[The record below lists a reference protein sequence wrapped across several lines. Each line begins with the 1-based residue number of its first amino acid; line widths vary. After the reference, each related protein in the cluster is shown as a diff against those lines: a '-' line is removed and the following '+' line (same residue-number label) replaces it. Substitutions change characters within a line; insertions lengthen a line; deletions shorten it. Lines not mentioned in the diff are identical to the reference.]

1 MYWHHNRH
9 SDPAHRW
16 LRETVRRVGASLDEP
31 SAASATVAEEIA
43 SVDASHEE
51 HAFPE
56 LTAASWRGRETSR
69 TPGGAV
75 SRTRLAGR
83 TVVVTGAAQGQGA
96 AEVTAAARE
105 GATVIATDV
114 LDEAGEKL
122 AASLRADGLEVTYRH
137 LDVSSPDDWAA
148 LAGGLEIVHG
158 LVNNAGIPMRARLGE
173 VELADWNRA
182 FAVNT
187 TGALLGIQ
195 ALAPLMPAGSAIV
208 NVGSV
213 AGLTAH
219 HAVAYTA
226 SKWALRGLSK
236 VAALELA
243 PRGIRTNVIHPGY
256 IETPLMAS
264 ANPVF
269 VKAHVSMTPQGR
281 GGTVDE
287 VAPLVVYLLSDEASY
302 VNGAEITVDGGYAAH
317 GGVKAITNAL
327 DAG

>member
-1 MYWHHNRH
+1 M
-9 SDPAHRW
+9 
-16 LRETVRRVGASLDEP
+16 
-31 SAASATVAEEIA
+31 
-43 SVDASHEE
+43 
-51 HAFPE
+51 
-56 LTAASWRGRETSR
+56 
-69 TPGGAV
+69 

-96 AEVTAAARE
+96 AEVAAAARE

-122 AASLRADGLEVTYRH
+122 AVSLRGDGLDVAYRH
-137 LDVSSPDDWAA
+137 LDVSSEDDWAD
-148 LAGGLEIVHG
+148 LAASLTEVHG
-158 LVNNAGIPMRARLGE
+158 LVNSAGIAVRARLGS

-195 ALAPLMPAGSAIV
+195 ALTPLMPPGSSIV

-269 VKAHVSMTPQGR
+269 VQAHLSLTPQGR
-281 GGTVDE
+281 AGTVDE

-327 DAG
+327 DAT

>member
-1 MYWHHNRH
+1 M
-9 SDPAHRW
+9 
-16 LRETVRRVGASLDEP
+16 
-31 SAASATVAEEIA
+31 
-43 SVDASHEE
+43 
-51 HAFPE
+51 
-56 LTAASWRGRETSR
+56 
-69 TPGGAV
+69 

-96 AEVTAAARE
+96 AEVEAAARE
-105 GATVIATDV
+105 GATVVATDV

-122 AASLRADGLEVTYRH
+122 AASLRADGLDVTYRH
-137 LDVSSPDDWAA
+137 LDVSSEDDWAD
-148 LAGGLEIVHG
+148 LAASLTEVHG
-158 LVNNAGIPMRARLGE
+158 LVNNAGIPMRARLGD
-173 VELADWNRA
+173 VRLADWNRA

-195 ALAPLMPAGSAIV
+195 ALVPLMPAGSSIV

-219 HAVAYTA
+219 HAVAYTT

-269 VKAHVSMTPQGR
+269 LQAHLSLTPQGR
-281 GGTVDE
+281 AGTVDE

-327 DAG
+327 DAS

>member
-1 MYWHHNRH
+1 M
-9 SDPAHRW
+9 
-16 LRETVRRVGASLDEP
+16 
-31 SAASATVAEEIA
+31 
-43 SVDASHEE
+43 
-51 HAFPE
+51 
-56 LTAASWRGRETSR
+56 
-69 TPGGAV
+69 

-96 AEVTAAARE
+96 AEVAAAARE
-105 GATVIATDV
+105 GATVVATDV

-122 AASLRADGLEVTYRH
+122 AASLRADGLDVTYRH
-137 LDVSSPDDWAA
+137 LDVSSEDDWADLSA
-148 LAGGLEIVHG
+148 SLTEVHG
-158 LVNNAGIPMRARLGE
+158 LVNNAGIPMRARLGD
-173 VELADWNRA
+173 VQLADWNRA

-195 ALAPLMPAGSAIV
+195 ALTPLMPPGSSIV

-219 HAVAYTA
+219 HAVAYTT

-269 VKAHVSMTPQGR
+269 VQAHLSLTPQGR
-281 GGTVDE
+281 AGTVDE

-327 DAG
+327 DAP

>member
-1 MYWHHNRH
+1 M
-9 SDPAHRW
+9 
-16 LRETVRRVGASLDEP
+16 
-31 SAASATVAEEIA
+31 
-43 SVDASHEE
+43 
-51 HAFPE
+51 
-56 LTAASWRGRETSR
+56 
-69 TPGGAV
+69 

-105 GATVIATDV
+105 GARVIATDV
-114 LDEAGEKL
+114 LDETGEKL
-122 AASLRADGLEVTYRH
+122 AASSRTDGLDVTYRH
-137 LDVSSPDDWAA
+137 LDVSSPQDWSA
-148 LAGGLEIVHG
+148 LAASLHDVHG

-195 ALAPLMPAGSAIV
+195 ALAPLMPRGSSIV

-213 AGLTAH
+213 AALTAH

-243 PRGIRTNVIHPGY
+243 PRGIRTNLVHPGY
-256 IETPLMAS
+256 IDTPLMES

-269 VKAHVSMTPQGR
+269 VRAHVSMTPQGR

-302 VNGAEITVDGGYAAH
+302 VNGAEITVDGGYTAH

>member
-1 MYWHHNRH
+1 M
-9 SDPAHRW
+9 
-16 LRETVRRVGASLDEP
+16 
-31 SAASATVAEEIA
+31 
-43 SVDASHEE
+43 
-51 HAFPE
+51 
-56 LTAASWRGRETSR
+56 
-69 TPGGAV
+69 

-96 AEVTAAARE
+96 AEVAAAARE
-105 GATVIATDV
+105 GATVVATDV

-122 AASLRADGLEVTYRH
+122 AVSLRGDGFDVTYRH
-137 LDVSSPDDWAA
+137 LDVSSEADWAD
-148 LAGGLEIVHG
+148 LAASLTEVHG
-158 LVNNAGIPMRARLGE
+158 LVNNAGIAMRARLGS

-195 ALAPLMPAGSAIV
+195 ALARLMPAGSSIV

-269 VKAHVSMTPQGR
+269 VQAHLSLTPQGR
-281 GGTVDE
+281 AGTVDE

-327 DAG
+327 DAT

>member
-1 MYWHHNRH
+1 M
-9 SDPAHRW
+9 
-16 LRETVRRVGASLDEP
+16 
-31 SAASATVAEEIA
+31 
-43 SVDASHEE
+43 
-51 HAFPE
+51 
-56 LTAASWRGRETSR
+56 
-69 TPGGAV
+69 

-105 GATVIATDV
+105 GAAVLATDV

-122 AASLRADGLEVTYRH
+122 AASLRADGLDVTYRH
-137 LDVSSPDDWAA
+137 LDVSSPADWAG
-148 LAGGLEIVHG
+148 LAASLEVVHG
-158 LVNNAGIPMRARLGE
+158 LVNNAGIPMRARLDD

-187 TGALLGIQ
+187 TGALLGVQ
-195 ALAPLMPAGSAIV
+195 ALTPLMPAGSSIV

-219 HAVAYTA
+219 HAVAYTT

-243 PRGIRTNVIHPGY
+243 PRGIRTNLIHPGY
-256 IETPLMAS
+256 IETPLMAG

-269 VKAHVSMTPQGR
+269 VEAHVSMTPQGR

-287 VAPLVVYLLSDEASY
+287 VAPLVVYLLSEEASY
-302 VNGAEITVDGGYAAH
+302 VNGAEITVDGGYTAH
-317 GGVKAITNAL
+317 GGVKAITDAL
-327 DAG
+327 DAGR

>member
-1 MYWHHNRH
+1 M
-9 SDPAHRW
+9 
-16 LRETVRRVGASLDEP
+16 
-31 SAASATVAEEIA
+31 
-43 SVDASHEE
+43 
-51 HAFPE
+51 
-56 LTAASWRGRETSR
+56 
-69 TPGGAV
+69 

-96 AEVTAAARE
+96 AEVAAATRE
-105 GATVIATDV
+105 GATVVATDV

-122 AASLRADGLEVTYRH
+122 AVSLRSDGLDVTYRH
-137 LDVSSPDDWAA
+137 LDVSSEDDWAD
-148 LAGGLEIVHG
+148 LAASLTEVHG
-158 LVNNAGIPMRARLGE
+158 LVNNAGIPMRARLGD
-173 VELADWNRA
+173 VQLADWNRA

-195 ALAPLMPAGSAIV
+195 ALTPLMPAGSSIV

-256 IETPLMAS
+256 IETPLMTS

-269 VKAHVSMTPQGR
+269 VQAHLSLTPLGR
-281 GGTVDE
+281 AGTVDE

-327 DAG
+327 DAT

>member
-1 MYWHHNRH
+1 M
-9 SDPAHRW
+9 
-16 LRETVRRVGASLDEP
+16 
-31 SAASATVAEEIA
+31 
-43 SVDASHEE
+43 
-51 HAFPE
+51 
-56 LTAASWRGRETSR
+56 
-69 TPGGAV
+69 

-105 GATVIATDV
+105 GARVIATDV
-114 LDEAGEKL
+114 LDETGEKL
-122 AASLRADGLEVTYRH
+122 AASSRADGLDVTYRH
-137 LDVSSPDDWAA
+137 LDVSSPQDWSA
-148 LAGGLEIVHG
+148 LAASLKDVHG
-158 LVNNAGIPMRARLGE
+158 LVNNAGIPMRGRLGE

-195 ALAPLMPAGSAIV
+195 ALAPLMPRGSSIV

-213 AGLTAH
+213 AALTAH

-243 PRGIRTNVIHPGY
+243 PRGIRTNLVHPGY
-256 IETPLMAS
+256 IDTPLMES

-269 VKAHVSMTPQGR
+269 VRAHVSMTPQGR

-302 VNGAEITVDGGYAAH
+302 VNGAEITVDGGYTAH

>member
-1 MYWHHNRH
+1 M
-9 SDPAHRW
+9 
-16 LRETVRRVGASLDEP
+16 
-31 SAASATVAEEIA
+31 
-43 SVDASHEE
+43 
-51 HAFPE
+51 
-56 LTAASWRGRETSR
+56 
-69 TPGGAV
+69 

-96 AEVTAAARE
+96 AEVSATARE
-105 GATVIATDV
+105 GASVIATDV
-114 LDEAGEKL
+114 LDEPGEKL
-122 AASLRADGLEVTYRH
+122 AASLRADGLDVTYRH
-137 LDVSSPDDWAA
+137 LDVSSEDDWAA
-148 LAGGLEIVHG
+148 LAASLDVVHG
-158 LVNNAGIPMRARLGE
+158 LVNNAGIAVRARLGH

-195 ALAPLMPAGSAIV
+195 ALTPLMPAGSSIV

-226 SKWALRGLSK
+226 SKWALRGLSR

-256 IETPLMAS
+256 IETPLMAT

-269 VKAHVSMTPQGR
+269 VGAHLAMTPQGR
-281 GGTVDE
+281 PGTTDE

-327 DAG
+327 DAS

>member
-1 MYWHHNRH
+1 M
-9 SDPAHRW
+9 
-16 LRETVRRVGASLDEP
+16 
-31 SAASATVAEEIA
+31 
-43 SVDASHEE
+43 
-51 HAFPE
+51 
-56 LTAASWRGRETSR
+56 
-69 TPGGAV
+69 

-83 TVVVTGAAQGQGA
+83 TIVVTGAAQGQGA
-96 AEVTAAARE
+96 AEVAAAARE

-122 AASLRADGLEVTYRH
+122 AVSLGGEGLDVQYRH
-137 LDVSSPDDWAA
+137 LDVSSEGDWAD
-148 LAGGLEIVHG
+148 LAASLTEVHG
-158 LVNNAGIPMRARLGE
+158 LVNNAGIAVRARLGS

-195 ALAPLMPAGSAIV
+195 ALTPLMPTGSSIV

-269 VKAHVSMTPQGR
+269 VQAHLSLTPQGR
-281 GGTVDE
+281 AGTVDE

-327 DAG
+327 DAT

>member
-1 MYWHHNRH
+1 M
-9 SDPAHRW
+9 
-16 LRETVRRVGASLDEP
+16 
-31 SAASATVAEEIA
+31 
-43 SVDASHEE
+43 
-51 HAFPE
+51 
-56 LTAASWRGRETSR
+56 
-69 TPGGAV
+69 

-96 AEVTAAARE
+96 AEVAAAARE

-122 AASLRADGLEVTYRH
+122 AASLRGDGLDVTYRH
-137 LDVSSPDDWAA
+137 LDVSSEDDWAD
-148 LAGGLEIVHG
+148 LAASVTEVHG
-158 LVNNAGIPMRARLGE
+158 LVNNAGIAMRARLGS
-173 VELADWNRA
+173 VQLADWNRA

-195 ALAPLMPAGSAIV
+195 ALTPLMPAGSSIV

-269 VKAHVSMTPQGR
+269 VQAHLSLTPQGR
-281 GGTVDE
+281 AGTVDE

-327 DAG
+327 DAR